1 MTKRGATSVSE
12 TAWILSAGFAL
23 LLLVGVPFAIAL
35 MLTTAAALLA
45 ADIEPVLLAQTLIAG
60 TQSFSLLAIP
70 FFMLAGEIMSA
81 GGLSQRLIKVADV
94 LVRHLSGGMGHVTVV
109 SACIFA
115 AISGSAPATTAAI
128 GSIMIP
134 AMVARGYDKG
144 FATALAVSA
153 GVLGPLIPPSIAG
166 VIWGVIAEQSIAR
179 LFMAGVGPGLLLVA
193 GLLGI
198 TWVHA
203 RQHDIPREPRASLEE
218 VRKALGDG
226 IWALAAPVLVLGGIY
241 GGAFT
246 PTEAAIVSCIYSM
259 LVGVFIE
266 KRLRLREMPEII
278 LRAMRITAMV
288 MFIIAASAGF
298 GWLVAQEQL
307 ALKLATWLS
316 ESISER
322 WMMLLM
328 VNVFLFLICAVM
340 DEIAVMV
347 ILGPLLIVL
356 ATKFGVDPIHFGA
369 IIVTNVA
376 IGMAAPPIG
385 YCLFVGMAISGL
397 SLVAVARA
405 IWPMVLL
412 MLGVLM
418 LTTFVPEF
426 ALWLPGLVYH

>member
-1 MTKRGATSVSE
+1 MSA
-12 TAWILSAGFAL
+12 TAWLLSAGFAV
-23 LLLVGVPFAIAL
+23 LLVAGFPFAIAL
-35 MLTTAAALLA
+35 LLITAAVLLV
-45 ADIEPVLLAQTLIAG
+45 ADIESVLLAQTLIAS

-81 GGLSQRLIKVADV
+81 GGLSQKLIRVADV
-94 LVRHLSGGMGHVTVV
+94 LVRHLPGGMGHVTVV

-128 GSIMIP
+128 GTIMIP
-134 AMVARGYDKG
+134 AMVAKGYDRG

-179 LFMAGVGPGLLLVA
+179 LFMAGVGPGLLLA
-193 GLLGI
+193 FGLMVI
-198 TWVHA
+198 TWSHA
-203 RQHDIPREPRASLEE
+203 RRHDIPREPRASAGE
-218 VRKALGDG
+218 VGTALREGV
-226 IWALAAPVLVLGGIY
+226 WALAAPVLVLGGIY
-241 GGAFT
+241 GGVFT
-246 PTEAAIVSCIYSM
+246 PTEAAIVSCVYSL
-259 LVGVFIE
+259 LVGMFIE
-266 KRLRLREMPEII
+266 KKLRLSNLPDLV

-316 ESISER
+316 ASITER
-322 WMMLLM
+322 WVMLLV
-328 VNVFLFLICAVM
+328 VNAFLFVICSVM

-347 ILGPLLIVL
+347 ILGPLFIAL
-356 ATKFGVDPIHFGA
+356 ATKFGIDPIHFGA

-397 SLVAVARA
+397 SLAAVARA
-405 IWPMVLL
+405 IWPMIVL
-412 MLGVLM
+412 MLVVLM
-418 LTTFVPEF
+418 LTTYVPAF
-426 ALWLPGLVYH
+426 SLWLPGLVYR

>member
-1 MTKRGATSVSE
+1 MSA
-12 TAWILSAGFAL
+12 TAWLLSAGFAVL
-23 LLLVGVPFAIAL
+23 LIAGFPFAIAL
-35 MLTTAAALLA
+35 LLITAAVLLV
-45 ADIEPVLLAQTLIAG
+45 ADIESVLLAQTLIG
-60 TQSFSLLAIP
+60 STQSFSLLAIP

-81 GGLSQRLIKVADV
+81 GGLSQKLIRVADV
-94 LVRHLSGGMGHVTVV
+94 LVRHLPGGMGHVTVV

-128 GSIMIP
+128 GTIMIP
-134 AMVARGYDKG
+134 AMVAKGYDRG

-179 LFMAGVGPGLLLVA
+179 LFMAGVGPGLLLA
-193 GLLGI
+193 FGLMVI
-198 TWVHA
+198 TWIHA
-203 RQHDIPREPRASLEE
+203 KRHDIPRQPRASAGEIGT
-218 VRKALGDG
+218 ALREGV
-226 IWALAAPVLVLGGIY
+226 WALAAPVLVLGGIY
-241 GGAFT
+241 GGVFT
-246 PTEAAIVSCIYSM
+246 PTEAAIVSCVYSL
-259 LVGVFIE
+259 LVGMFIE
-266 KRLRLREMPEII
+266 KKLRLSNLPDLV

-316 ESISER
+316 ASITER
-322 WMMLLM
+322 WVMLLV
-328 VNVFLFLICAVM
+328 VNMFLFVICSVM

-347 ILGPLLIVL
+347 ILGPLFIAL
-356 ATKFGVDPIHFGA
+356 ATKFGIDPIHFGA

-397 SLVAVARA
+397 SLAAVARA
-405 IWPMVLL
+405 IWPMILL

-418 LTTFVPEF
+418 LTTYVPAF
-426 ALWLPGLVYH
+426 SLWLPGLVYR